1 MFVHEMINGA
11 DPAHIAL
18 DGDVE
23 ITYGQLAET
32 IRRFRNLLYRE
43 GVRKGDRVGLYCANR
58 PGFIYTYMA
67 VISLGAIIIPIN
79 NSLVDREVDF
89 ILKDSGSKLV
99 VSDVPLTVSCRVIDL
114 HDYDYEAKDGPLE
127 EAPPFPSDL
136 TEDDVCALVYTSG
149 TTGSPKGAMLTH
161 KNLISNVEQFTKQV
175 IFMPEDK
182 VLCILPMFH
191 CYGLTTV
198 VNSSLYHHST
208 IVILRFKSP
217 SEIINTIVEHSVT
230 IAIMVPPIYNLL
242 ARKGEPSVM
251 ETVHDFISG
260 GASIPQ
266 PVAKAFY
273 DRFGRPVREGYGL
286 TEASPVVSVLPEN
299 KPKYLTSGPAVPGV
313 EAMIL
318 TENGGPYVPGTVGE
332 LLVRG
337 DNVMK
342 GYWNKPE
349 ETKKV
354 FTEDGWLRTGDLAYM
369 DEDSYIYIVDRLKDL
384 IIVNGENVYPGE
396 VEDCIYEVEGVGEC
410 AVVGHPDP
418 LRGQAVWAYVVM
430 KDGYEYDENKIRK
443 YMAGNIATYKIP
455 RRFIPMDALPKNATG
470 KILKRAL
477 RNG

>member
-1 MFVHEMINGA
+1 
-11 DPAHIAL
+11 
-18 DGDVE
+18 
-23 ITYGQLAET
+23 
-32 IRRFRNLLYRE
+32 
-43 GVRKGDRVGLYCANR
+43 
-58 PGFIYTYMA
+58 
-67 VISLGAIIIPIN
+67 
-79 NSLVDREVDF
+79 
-89 ILKDSGSKLV
+89 
-99 VSDVPLTVSCRVIDL
+99 
-114 HDYDYEAKDGPLE
+114 
-127 EAPPFPSDL
+127 
-136 TEDDVCALVYTSG
+136 
-149 TTGSPKGAMLTH
+149 
-161 KNLISNVEQFTKQV
+161 
-175 IFMPEDK
+175 
-182 VLCILPMFH
+182 
-191 CYGLTTV
+191 
-198 VNSSLYHHST
+198 
-208 IVILRFKSP
+208 
-217 SEIINTIVEHSVT
+217 
-230 IAIMVPPIYNLL
+230 
-242 ARKGEPSVM
+242 
-251 ETVHDFISG
+251 
-260 GASIPQ
+260 
-266 PVAKAFY
+266 
-273 DRFGRPVREGYGL
+273 
-286 TEASPVVSVLPEN
+286 
-299 KPKYLTSGPAVPGV
+299 
-313 EAMIL
+313 MIL

-443 YMAGNIATYKIP
+443 YMAGNIATYKTP